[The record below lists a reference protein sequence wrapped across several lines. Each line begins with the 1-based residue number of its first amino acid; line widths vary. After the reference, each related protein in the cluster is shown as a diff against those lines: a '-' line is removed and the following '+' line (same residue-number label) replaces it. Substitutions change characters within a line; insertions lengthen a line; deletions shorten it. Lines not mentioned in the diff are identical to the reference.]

1 MILPRSTP
9 RDQDVDAQGIVA
21 FLDAVQERG
30 IELHSFMLAR
40 HGHVVAEGWWRPY
53 AAERAQLVYSVSKSL
68 TSTAVG
74 FLVHEGVISL
84 DDPVLDHLPHLAPQ
98 RLHPNWSRVTVR
110 HCLTMTVGHDADAWD
125 PAFVGTDA
133 DVRRPGTDWLPIVL
147 AMTPEH
153 DPGTTFAYNQV
164 ATYLLSRVVHG
175 ATGCGLVD
183 LLRPRLLEPLGIAE
197 LPWQRDP
204 MGHELGFTGAHLTA
218 EALLAVTQLWLDRGS
233 WQGRQLL
240 APEWFDEASRPFGPP
255 NRDPAGNADSVLGY
269 GYSFWTSRHGYRADG
284 AFGQFGLVLPEQDA
298 AVAMTAES
306 GPTQEVL
313 DAFWETAFPA
323 IGATGSRQADG
334 ALGER
339 LDGLGLPARSGG
351 APRIAVAEF
360 QRGDDPA
367 ELGLAPTYTGV
378 SVRPDGSGHLLRL
391 RRGDDWLGLRVGDGE
406 WLESVIEAAD
416 LRLPVRSSGGWV
428 TGDEFVAEVFVI
440 ETPHRFRVEAQL
452 GAGEATLTWR
462 KRPLSGSDPFSLA
475 VRST

>member
-1 MILPRSTP
+1 
-9 RDQDVDAQGIVA
+9 
-21 FLDAVQERG
+21 
-30 IELHSFMLAR
+30 
-40 HGHVVAEGWWRPY
+40 
-53 AAERAQLVYSVSKSL
+53 
-68 TSTAVG
+68 
-74 FLVHEGVISL
+74 
-84 DDPVLDHLPHLAPQ
+84 
-98 RLHPNWSRVTVR
+98 
-110 HCLTMTVGHDADAWD
+110 
-125 PAFVGTDA
+125 
-133 DVRRPGTDWLPIVL
+133 
-147 AMTPEH
+147 
-153 DPGTTFAYNQV
+153 
-164 ATYLLSRVVHG
+164 
-175 ATGCGLVD
+175 
-183 LLRPRLLEPLGIAE
+183 
-197 LPWQRDP
+197 

-284 AFGQFGLVLPEQDA
+284 AFGQVGLVLPEQDA